1 LRATACL
8 NPDRDDVD
16 RVALSTFAL
25 PTLAGPG
32 TMRADV
38 AGAFHRMQ
46 DRTTAMIQID
56 GHTILSEDELVV
68 KVSRSSGPG
77 GQNVNKVN
85 TRVTLL
91 LDVAA
96 STSFSDAQKRRI
108 REALA
113 TRIDKC
119 GVLRVVSQ
127 KHRTQEA
134 NRRAALERLC
144 ELLGEALKPK
154 PVRRKTR
161 VPARAREQRLK
172 DKKHRSVLKNQRTNK
187 DWEHE

>member
-1 LRATACL
+1 
-8 NPDRDDVD
+8 
-16 RVALSTFAL
+16 
-25 PTLAGPG
+25 
-32 TMRADV
+32 MRADV
-38 AGAFHRMQ
+38 AGAFRRMQ
-46 DRTTAMIQID
+46 NWTTAMIQID
-56 GHTILSEDELVV
+56 GHAILSEDELVF

-91 LDVAA
+91 LNVAA
-96 STSFSDAQKRRI
+96 STGFSDAQKRRI

-161 VPARAREQRLK
+161 VPARARERRLK
-172 DKKHRSVLKNQRTNK
+172 DKKHRGALKSQRTRR
-187 DWEHE
+187 DWERE